1 MREYR
6 MIYGKLREP
15 VIATVYVESGFKD
28 AYVVEAVFENT
39 GEYLREHEVLLLE
52 AQNADLI
59 HDACS
64 EYEEI
69 LKEEELAC

>member
-6 MIYGKLREP
+6 MIYGKLKEP
-15 VIATVYVESGFKD
+15 VIATIYVESGFKD

-59 HDACS
+59 HEACL
-64 EYEEI
+64 EYQESG
-69 LKEEELAC
+69 ELYG